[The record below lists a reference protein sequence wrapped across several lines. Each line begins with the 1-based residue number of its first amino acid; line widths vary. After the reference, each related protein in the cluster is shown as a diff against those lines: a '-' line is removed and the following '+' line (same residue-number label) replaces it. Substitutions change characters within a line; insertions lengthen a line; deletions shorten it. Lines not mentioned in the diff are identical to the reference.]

1 MTSCSAQPLKTT
13 GVAATLESERPL
25 TDSEW
30 TRVRI
35 VVVLSLALA
44 LSGALAGIAWVFL
57 MFGTPS

>member
-1 MTSCSAQPLKTT
+1 MTDCSVQPLKTT

-30 TRVRI
+30 TKVRI

-57 MFGTPS
+57 MFGLPR

>member
-1 MTSCSAQPLKTT
+1 MTCYSAQPLKTT
-13 GVAATLESERPL
+13 DVAATLESERPL

-35 VVVLSLALA
+35 VLILALALA

-57 MFGTPS
+57 IFGTPS

>member
-1 MTSCSAQPLKTT
+1 MTCYSKQPLKTT
-13 GVAATLESERPL
+13 DVAATLESERPL
-25 TDSEW
+25 SDSEW

-35 VVVLSLALA
+35 VVVLALALA

>member
-1 MTSCSAQPLKTT
+1 MTSYSKQPLKTT

-57 MFGTPS
+57 MFGLPR

>member
-1 MTSCSAQPLKTT
+1 MTSCLAQPLKTT
-13 GVAATLESERPL
+13 DVAATLESERPL

-30 TRVRI
+30 TKLRI

>member
-1 MTSCSAQPLKTT
+1 MTSYSKQPLKTAD
-13 GVAATLESERPL
+13 VVATLESERPL

-30 TRVRI
+30 TKVRI

-57 MFGTPS
+57 MFGLPR